1 MTLSA
6 TDILSPGGLV
16 AERLTNYEQRA
27 EQLEM
32 ARGVEQAFTDKEH
45 LLAEAGSG
53 VGKSF
58 AYLVPAILQVDAKRP
73 VVVSTYTIALQE
85 QLIAKDLPF
94 LADVMPMK
102 FRAVLC
108 KGRNNYLCLRRLALA
123 VANGDKLFATESRL
137 EQLQAVEDWA
147 AKTPGGS
154 LQDIE
159 FPVAREVWQKV
170 QAESGLCQGRDCP
183 SYGRCYYQ
191 RARREVLSA
200 DMLVVNHALFFAD
213 LALRAKKV
221 SLLGKYDMVVLDEA
235 HTVEKVAGDHFG
247 SRISAAGARLLLR
260 QLYDQ
265 RTGRGLLAVIG
276 DNKAIAAVRRV
287 GRAAKSFFGD
297 LSSYSGPAVA
307 ANGRIREAG
316 IVANVLS
323 PALTELADALRALQ
337 KRKPKNE
344 QTLELAAFGQRAKAM
359 ADETE
364 TLIQQTRADHVYWI
378 STRAARQR
386 RPGNVILASAPINVG
401 DMLRKLLFDEV
412 HSAVL
417 TSATLATAR
426 GGKHGFDYI
435 RRRLGMDTGRQL
447 LLASPFDFRR
457 QAKLHIETKLGNP
470 NDLSRFVPAAAAAV
484 RYYVAK
490 SRGRCFVLTTSYAML
505 TRLADAIEEFCDQ
518 NDYKLFVQGRSLP
531 RGLMLKRFRGA
542 GRAVLIG
549 TTSFWQGVDVA
560 GEALQNVIITKLPFA
575 VPDEPIVEARI
586 DAIRSRGGNP
596 FAEYQL
602 PEAVIRFKQGFGR
615 LIRSRGDTG
624 IVVVLDHRIAS
635 KSYGSQFLRALP
647 DIEVVR
653 DEFSGSR
660 DAHEG

>member
-16 AERLTNYEQRA
+16 AERLTNYERRA

-32 ARGVEQAFTDKEH
+32 ARGVEQAFTDKQH

-85 QLIAKDLPF
+85 QLITKDLPF
-94 LADVMPMK
+94 LADVMPVE
-102 FRAVLC
+102 FSAVLC
-108 KGRNNYLCLRRLALA
+108 KGRNNYLCSRRLALA
-123 VANGDKLFATESRL
+123 LKNRDKLFSSESWL
-137 EQLQAVEDWA
+137 EQLEAVAHWA
-147 AKTPGGS
+147 EKTKGGS

-159 FPVAREVWQKV
+159 FSVGREVWQKV
-170 QAESGLCQGRDCP
+170 QAESGLCQGRDCR
-183 SYGRCYYQ
+183 SYGRCHYQ
-191 RARREVLSA
+191 RARRQVLSA
-200 DMLVVNHALFFAD
+200 DILVVNHALFFAD
-213 LALRAKKV
+213 LVLRAKKV
-221 SLLGKYDMVVLDEA
+221 SLLGRYDMVVLDEA

-247 SRISAAGARLLLR
+247 SSVSAAGVRFLLR
-260 QLYDQ
+260 ELYNE
-265 RTGRGLLAVIG
+265 RTGRGLLAVIR
-276 DNKAIAAVRRV
+276 DNKAIAAVRH
-287 GRAAKSFFGD
+287 AAGAANSFFGD
-297 LSSYSGPAVA
+297 LSSCGAAAVA

-316 IVANVLS
+316 VVANVLS
-323 PALTELADALRALQ
+323 PALAKLTGALRAARMRTGQ
-337 KRKPKNE
+337 TE
-344 QTLELAAFGQRAKAM
+344 QSLELARFEQRAKEM
-359 ADETE
+359 THETE
-364 TLIQQTRADHVYWI
+364 ALIQQTRTDHAYWVT
-378 STRAARQR
+378 TRAARGR
-386 RPGNVILASAPINVG
+386 RPGNVTLASAPVDVGNV
-401 DMLRKLLFDEV
+401 LRELLFDEV

-417 TSATLATAR
+417 TSATLATGR
-426 GGKHGFDYI
+426 GRKHGFEYI

-457 QAKLHIETKLGNP
+457 QAKLHVETKLGDP

-505 TRLADAIEEFCDQ
+505 TRLADAIEKFCDQ

-615 LIRSRGDTG
+615 LIRSRSDTG

-635 KSYGSQFLRALP
+635 KSYGRQFLRALP

-653 DEFSGSR
+653 DEFSG
-660 DAHEG
+660 